1 LLWVALL
8 GLLHTAAFAPLEWVP
23 LQVLALAGL
32 AFALRA
38 ATVEGAAWQAWIF
51 AVAWLGSG
59 LWWLYISLHDF
70 GGLPAWLAV
79 AAVLALAA
87 LLALYAALAMAA
99 WAAVRGRSG
108 VANGLMFAGLWLL
121 SELARG
127 QWFTGFPWIASGY
140 AHTSGPLSLL
150 APWWGVYGV
159 SAEAALLAAGLAAF
173 GHAAFDRLRAARA
186 GQSRAEG
193 SLEASGLRGWLK
205 APPVGLLGLA
215 LLPLLFAALAP
226 EAHTLPTGRFRVSLL
241 QPNVSQDLKFDPQHL
256 LENLELLRE
265 QMLSARGD
273 LVVTPESVV
282 PLPQVDLDPEY
293 WRSLIQPF
301 TTGTRGA
308 LIGTFLGDEANG
320 YVNSMAGISAER
332 PEVTTA
338 YRYGKRHLLPFGEY
352 VPPGFRWFVD
362 LMHIPL
368 GDQAAG
374 QTQDLFAWGGQRI
387 RPLICYE
394 DLFGEEFAASTLGPQ
409 GATVLANASNLAWFG
424 PWMMQDQHLQFS
436 RMRALEFQRPLIRAT
451 NTGATAVIDHH
462 GRVTARLPSD
472 LPGVLEAEVEGRIGD
487 TPYAVWVSRFGL
499 WPAWALALVLIVP
512 AVLIRRRGAR
522 TAI

>member
-1 LLWVALL
+1 LLAAALL
-8 GLLHTAAFAPLEWVP
+8 GLLHTAAFAPLEWAP
-23 LQVLALAGL
+23 LQLLALAGL
-32 AFALRA
+32 AFSVRGASVA
-38 ATVEGAAWQAWIF
+38 GAAWRGWVF

-70 GGLPAWLAV
+70 GGLPAGLAV
-79 AAVLALAA
+79 AAVVALAM
-87 LLALYAALAMAA
+87 LLALYAAAAMAA
-99 WAAVRGRSG
+99 VAATAGRS
-108 VANGLMFAGLWLL
+108 VAADGLMFAGFWLV

-127 QWFTGFPWIASGY
+127 QCFTGFPWIASGY
-140 AHTSGPLSLL
+140 AHTSGPLSHL
-150 APWWGVYGV
+150 APWLGVYGI
-159 SAEAALLAAGLAAF
+159 SAEAALCAAALAGLARTALE
-173 GHAAFDRLRAARA
+173 RIRASRA
-186 GQSRAEG
+186 GQCSPAPEP
-193 SLEASGLRGWLK
+193 SGAALIARLK
-205 APPVGLLGLA
+205 MPSVGLLAMA
-215 LLPLLFAALAP
+215 LLPLLFATLAP
-226 EAHTLPTGRFRVSLL
+226 ESFSRAVGRFRVSLL

-265 QMLSARGD
+265 QMHSARGD

-282 PLPQVDLDPEY
+282 PLPQADLDPEY

-301 TTGTRGA
+301 TTGSRGA
-308 LIGTFLGDEANG
+308 LVGTFLGDESSG
-320 YVNSMAGISAER
+320 YINSMAGLSADR
-332 PEVTTA
+332 PDVATA

-374 QTQDLFAWGGQRI
+374 QTEDLFAWGGQRI

-451 NTGATAVIDHH
+451 NTGATAVIDHR
-462 GRVTARLPSD
+462 GRVTARLPGD

-499 WPAWALALVLIVP
+499 WPAWALALAFIAP
-512 AVLIRRRGAR
+512 AVLIGRRGLR
-522 TAI
+522 TAN